1 MERRNFFK
9 LVGMTSGAALTG
21 ACGKPGQELI
31 PLLVPEKQIV
41 PGVEEWHPSVCR
53 ECSAGCGTIVRV
65 MEAEREIEIEGEKV
79 RQPIAAIKKIEGNP
93 LDPVS
98 GGRLCARGQA
108 GLQSLYHPD
117 RLRGPQK
124 RSGERGAG
132 GFEAISWDEALQEAT
147 DVLTRALDAGPQ
159 EIVYLSRPGA
169 GTRAATVQRF
179 LDAIGAPRASTTGVA
194 DFTVE
199 RVAAEQVYGWSE
211 LPVYEIQDAT
221 FVLSIG
227 ADFLASWASPVLY
240 ARRFG
245 HMRQGRRG
253 IRGRLVHAE
262 SRLSQTGWSAD
273 EWLPVKPGGEQ
284 ALALALGHI
293 LLKEGWAKDPTSL
306 PPAVKEVYEALDV
319 DRAVELSGIPLKQIR
334 EVARSLFEATAP
346 LVVAGASI
354 VRPNSL
360 ESVVAASVLN
370 LLLGNVNEKGGVH
383 APSEPLL
390 SEFEEDRPR
399 YENLLRR
406 LDKANVVLL
415 DGTNPAY
422 QVPASA
428 ERLAKCSAVISFS
441 PFVDD
446 SSAYADLILPD
457 HSALESAAAL
467 VPTVTPKATL
477 TGSRSFVQ
485 PLYDT
490 RATEEVLGQLAGKLG
505 KSIEV
510 ETTQRVFG
518 ALYEKGNAGSEFGS
532 EKEFAAYCERQGG
545 WWMEAAAASS
555 PPPLKSIAALTEP
568 ESHDADADYPLVFQ
582 AYPSLQFSEGSGA
595 NLPWLQELPDP
606 TSSAMWGLPVEID
619 PKTAAALDVV
629 NGQIVRV
636 TSPEASLE
644 APVYVNPAAIPGV
657 ISMAIGQG
665 HTHYGRYASGRGANP
680 LSLVSGIV
688 DRQTGVPA
696 LGDVRV
702 RIEKVGERR
711 GLVQFSAVD
720 REVHARRL

>member
-79 RQPIAAIKKIEGNP
+79 RQPVAAIKKIEGNP

-159 EIVYLSRPGA
+159 GIVYLGRPGA
-169 GTRAATVQRF
+169 GSRAATVQRF
-179 LDAIGAPRASTTGVA
+179 LDSIGAPPASTTGVA
-194 DFTVE
+194 DFTIE
-199 RVAAEQVYGWSE
+199 RTAAARVYGWRS

-227 ADFLASWASPVLY
+227 ADFLAGWASPVLY

-245 HMRQGRRG
+245 HMRQGRPG

-293 LLKEGWAKDPTSL
+293 LLKEGWARDPTSL
-306 PPAVKEVYEALDV
+306 PSAVKEVYEALDV
-319 DRAVELSGIPLKQIR
+319 DRAVELSGIPFKQIW
-334 EVARSLFEATAP
+334 EVARGLSEATAP

-360 ESVVAASVLN
+360 ESVIAASVLN
-370 LLLGNVNEKGGVH
+370 LLLGNVNEKGGVR

-390 SEFEEDRPR
+390 PEWDESRPR
-399 YENLLRR
+399 YEDLLQR
-406 LDKANVVLL
+406 LDKAEVILL
-415 DGTNPAY
+415 DGANPAY

-457 HSALESAAAL
+457 HAALESAAAL
-467 VPTVTPKATL
+467 VPTVTPKAAL
-477 TGSRSFVQ
+477 TGSRGFVQ

-490 RATEEVLGQLAGKLG
+490 RATGEVLGQLANKLG

-510 ETTQRVFG
+510 ETTQKVFG
-518 ALYEKGNAGSEFGS
+518 AVFEKRNLGSEFSSG
-532 EKEFAAYCERQGG
+532 KEFAVYCERQGG
-545 WWMEAAAASS
+545 WWTEAVAPSGKS
-555 PPPLKSIAALTEP
+555 PVKSIAALAEL
-568 ESHDADADYPLVFQ
+568 ESHDADYPLVFQ

-644 APVYVNPAAIPGV
+644 APAYVNPAAIPGV
-657 ISMAIGQG
+657 VSMAIGQG
-665 HTHYGRYASGRGANP
+665 HAHYGRYASGRGANP
-680 LSLVSGIV
+680 LLLVAGV
-688 DRQTGVPA
+688 FDRQTGVPA
-696 LGDVRV
+696 LGHVRV

-720 REVHARRL
+720 REVHAERL

>member
-9 LVGMTSGAALTG
+9 LIGTASGAALTG

-31 PLLVPEKQIV
+31 PLLVPEKEIV

-79 RQPIAAIKKIEGNP
+79 RQRVAAIKKIEGNP

-108 GLQSLYHPD
+108 GLQSLYNPD
-117 RLRGPQK
+117 RLHGPQK

-132 GFEAISWDEALQEAT
+132 EFEPISWDEALKEAT
-147 DVLTRALDAGPQ
+147 ETLTRALDAGQ
-159 EIVYLSRPGA
+159 GGIVYLTRPGTE
-169 GTRAATVQRF
+169 TRAATVRRF
-179 LDAIGAPRASTTGVA
+179 LESIGAPPASTTGVG

-199 RVAAEQVYGWSE
+199 RAAAKQVYGWTG

-227 ADFLASWASPVLY
+227 ADFLGSWASPVLY

-245 HMRQGRRG
+245 HMRQGRPG
-253 IRGRLVHAE
+253 VRGRLVHAE

-284 ALALALGHI
+284 ALALLVGHI
-293 LLKEGWAKDPTSL
+293 LLKEGWARGTTSL
-306 PPAVKEVYEALDV
+306 PPAVKEVYESVDV
-319 DRAVELSGIPLKQIR
+319 DRAVQLAGIPVERIR
-334 EVARSLFEATAP
+334 EVARSLSEATAP
-346 LVVAGASI
+346 VVVAGASI

-360 ESVVAASVLN
+360 EAVVAASALN
-370 LLLGNVNEKGGVH
+370 LLLGNVNQKGGVH
-383 APSEPLL
+383 GPSDPLL
-390 SEFEEDRPR
+390 AGSAESRPQ
-399 YENLLRR
+399 YENLLQR
-406 LDKANVVLL
+406 LNKANVILL
-415 DGTNPAY
+415 DGANPAY
-422 QVPASA
+422 QVPPSA
-428 ERLAKCSAVISFS
+428 EQLAKTSAVISFS

-457 HSALESAAAL
+457 HSPLESAAAS
-467 VPTVTPKATL
+467 VPPVAPMSAL

-490 RATEEVLGQLAGKLG
+490 RATEEVLGALANKLG
-505 KSIEV
+505 KSIDV

-518 ALYEKGNAGSEFGS
+518 AVFEEQNLSAEFGS
-532 EKEFAAYCERQGG
+532 GKEFAAYCERQGG
-545 WWMEAAAASS
+545 WWTEAAAAPRKS
-555 PPPLKSIAALTEP
+555 PLTSVAPLTEP
-568 ESHDADADYPLVFQ
+568 ESHDGDYPLVFQ

-595 NLPWLQELPDP
+595 NLPWLQEMPDP

-636 TSPEASLE
+636 TSPEASIE
-644 APVYVNPAAIPGV
+644 APAYINPAAIPGV

-665 HTHYGRYASGRGANP
+665 HTHYGRYASGRGTNP
-680 LSLVSGIV
+680 LSLVAGIV
-688 DRQTGVPA
+688 DAQTGVSA
-696 LGDVRV
+696 FGDVGV
-702 RIEKVGERR
+702 RIEKVSERR
-711 GLVQFSAVD
+711 SLVQFSTVD
-720 REVHARRL
+720 REVHAQRL

>member
-9 LVGMTSGAALTG
+9 LIGTASGAALTG

-31 PLLVPEKQIV
+31 PLLVPEKEIV

-65 MEAEREIEIEGEKV
+65 MESEREIEIEGEKV
-79 RQPIAAIKKIEGNP
+79 RQRVAAIKKIEGNP

-108 GLQSLYHPD
+108 GLQSLYNPD
-117 RLRGPQK
+117 RLHGPQK
-124 RSGERGAG
+124 RSGERGVG
-132 GFEAISWDEALQEAT
+132 EFEPISWDEALKEAT
-147 DVLTRALDAGPQ
+147 DILTRALDAEPL
-159 EIVYLSRPGA
+159 EIVYLSRPGT
-169 GTRAATVQRF
+169 GTRAATVRRF
-179 LDAIGAPRASTTGVA
+179 LNSIGAPPASTTGVA

-199 RVAAEQVYGWSE
+199 RVAAEQVYGWSG

-227 ADFLASWASPVLY
+227 TDFLGSWASPVLY

-245 HMRQGRRG
+245 HMRQGRPG
-253 IRGRLVHAE
+253 IRGHLVHAE

-284 ALALALGHI
+284 ALALLVGHI
-293 LLKEGWAKDPTSL
+293 LLKQGWARDPTSL
-306 PPAVKEVYEALDV
+306 PPAVKEVYESLDI
-319 DRAVELSGIPLKQIR
+319 DRAVELAGIPFERIR
-334 EVARSLFEATAP
+334 EIARSLSEATAP
-346 LVVAGASI
+346 VVVAGASI

-360 ESVVAASVLN
+360 EAVVAASALN
-370 LLLGNVNEKGGVH
+370 LLLGNVNQKGGVH
-383 APSEPLL
+383 GPSEPLL
-390 SEFEEDRPR
+390 AGSEESRPR
-399 YENLLRR
+399 YENLRQR
-406 LDKANVVLL
+406 LDTANVVLL
-415 DGTNPAY
+415 DGANPAY

-428 ERLAKCSAVISFS
+428 ERLAKTSAVISFS

-457 HSALESAAAL
+457 HSPLESTAAL
-467 VPTVTPKATL
+467 VPTVAPKAAL
-477 TGSRSFVQ
+477 SGSRSFVQ

-490 RATEEVLGQLAGKLG
+490 RATEEVLGELANKLG
-505 KSIEV
+505 KSIDV

-518 ALYEKGNAGSEFGS
+518 AVFEEQNLGPEFS
-532 EKEFAAYCERQGG
+532 TSKEFAAYCERQGG
-545 WWMEAAAASS
+545 WWTEAAAAPRKS
-555 PPPLKSIAALTEP
+555 PLTSVAPLTES
-568 ESHDADADYPLVFQ
+568 ESRDADYPLMFQ

-636 TSPEASLE
+636 TSPETSIE
-644 APVYVNPAAIPGV
+644 APAYINPAAIPGV

-665 HTHYGRYASGRGANP
+665 HTHYGRYASGRGTNP
-680 LSLVSGIV
+680 LSLVAGIV
-688 DRQTGVPA
+688 DGQTGVPA
-696 LGDVRV
+696 FGDVSV
-702 RIEKVGERR
+702 RIEKVSERR
-711 GLVQFSAVD
+711 SLVQFSAVD
-720 REVHARRL
+720 HEVHAQRL

>member
-9 LVGMTSGAALTG
+9 LVGTASGAALTG

-93 LDPVS
+93 LDPIS

-108 GLQSLYHPD
+108 SLQSLYHPD

-124 RSGERGAG
+124 RSGERGRGEFGAL
-132 GFEAISWDEALQEAT
+132 SWDEALGEAAEMLAQT
-147 DVLTRALDAGPQ
+147 LAANPQ
-159 EIVYLSRPGA
+159 GIVYLSRPVA

-179 LDAIGAPRASTTGVA
+179 LDALGAPPASTTGVA
-194 DFTVE
+194 DFTIE
-199 RVAAEQVYGWSE
+199 RMAAERVYGWSG
-211 LPVYEIQDAT
+211 LPVYEIQEAT
-221 FVLSIG
+221 FALSIG
-227 ADFLASWASPVLY
+227 ADFLGGWASPVLY

-245 HMRQGRRG
+245 HMRQGRSG

-306 PPAVKEVYEALDV
+306 PPAVKEVYEALDA
-319 DRAVELSGIPLKQIR
+319 DRAAELSGIPLKQIR
-334 EVARSLFEATAP
+334 EVAHRLSEATAP
-346 LVVAGASI
+346 VVIAGASI
-354 VRPNSL
+354 VQPNSL

-370 LLLGNVNEKGGVH
+370 LLVGNVNEEGGVR

-390 SEFEEDRPR
+390 PEWDENRPR
-399 YENLLRR
+399 YEDLLQR
-406 LDKANVVLL
+406 LDKAEVILL
-415 DGTNPAY
+415 DGANPVY

-457 HSALESAAAL
+457 HAALESAAAV
-467 VPTVTPKATL
+467 VPAVASEAAL
-477 TGSRSFVQ
+477 TGSRAFVQ

-490 RATEEVLGQLAGKLG
+490 RATEDVLGQLAGKQG

-510 ETTQRVFG
+510 ETPRRAFG
-518 ALYEKGNAGSEFGS
+518 ATFERRSPGSEFTS
-532 EKEFAAYCERQGG
+532 AKEFAAYCERQGG
-545 WWMEAAAASS
+545 WWIEATAASN
-555 PPPLKSIAALTEP
+555 PPSVKSIATLGEP
-568 ESHDADADYPLVFQ
+568 ESVDPDANYPLVFQ

-619 PKTAAALDVV
+619 PRTAASLDVV

-644 APVYVNPAAIPGV
+644 APAYVNPAAIPGV
-657 ISMAIGQG
+657 VSMAIGQG
-665 HTHYGRYASGRGANP
+665 HAHYGRYASGRGANP
-680 LSLVSGIV
+680 LLLVAGVV

-696 LGDVRV
+696 LGHVRV

-711 GLVQFSAVD
+711 GLVQFSTVD
-720 REVHARRL
+720 REVHAERL

>member
-79 RQPIAAIKKIEGNP
+79 RQPVAAIKKIEGNP

-132 GFEAISWDEALQEAT
+132 EFEAISWDEALQEAT

-159 EIVYLSRPGA
+159 GIVYLSRPGT
-169 GTRAATVQRF
+169 GTRATTVRRF
-179 LDAIGAPRASTTGVA
+179 LDAIGAPSASTTGVA
-194 DFTVE
+194 DFTIE

-245 HMRQGRRG
+245 HMRQGRPG

-273 EWLPVKPGGEQ
+273 EWLAVKPGGEQ
-284 ALALALGHI
+284 AFALAVGHI
-293 LLKEGWAKDPTSL
+293 LLKEGWARDPTSL
-306 PPAVKEVYEALDV
+306 PSAVKEVYEALDA
-319 DRAVELSGIPLKQIR
+319 DRAVELSGIPFKQIR
-334 EVARSLFEATAP
+334 EVARGLSEATAP

-360 ESVVAASVLN
+360 EAVVAASVLN
-370 LLLGNVNEKGGVH
+370 LLLGNVNEKGGVR

-390 SEFEEDRPR
+390 PEWDESRPR
-399 YENLLRR
+399 YQDLLQR
-406 LDKANVVLL
+406 LDKAEVILL
-415 DGTNPAY
+415 DGANPAY
-422 QVPASA
+422 QVPASP

-441 PFVDD
+441 SFLDD

-457 HSALESAAAL
+457 HSALESTAAL
-467 VPTVTPKATL
+467 LPTVAPRAAL
-477 TGSRSFVQ
+477 TGSRGFVQ

-490 RATEEVLGQLAGKLG
+490 RATEEVLGQLADKLG

-518 ALYEKGNAGSEFGS
+518 AVFEKRNLGSEFSSG
-532 EKEFAAYCERQGG
+532 KEFAAYCERQGG
-545 WWMEAAAASS
+545 WWTEAVAPSGKSS
-555 PPPLKSIAALTEP
+555 VKSIAALAEL
-568 ESHDADADYPLVFQ
+568 ESHDADYPLVFQ

-619 PKTAAALDVV
+619 PKTAAALDVL

-636 TSPEASLE
+636 TSPAASIE
-644 APVYVNPAAIPGV
+644 APAYINPAAIPGV

-665 HTHYGRYASGRGANP
+665 HTHFGRYASGRGANP

-696 LGDVRV
+696 LGNVRV
-702 RIEKVGERR
+702 RIEKVSEKR

-720 REVHARRL
+720 REVHAERR

>member
-9 LVGMTSGAALTG
+9 LVGTASGAALTG

-31 PLLVPEKQIV
+31 PLLVPEKEIV

-79 RQPIAAIKKIEGNP
+79 RQPVAAIKKIEGNP

-117 RLRGPQK
+117 RLQGPQK

-132 GFEAISWDEALQEAT
+132 EFEAISWDEALQEAT
-147 DVLTRALDAGPQ
+147 DILIQALDAGPQ
-159 EIVYLSRPGA
+159 GVVYLSPPGT
-169 GTRAATVQRF
+169 GTRATTVRRF
-179 LDAIGAPRASTTGVA
+179 LNSIGAPPASTTGVA

-227 ADFLASWASPVLY
+227 ADFLAGWASPVLY
-240 ARRFG
+240 SRRFG
-245 HMRQGRRG
+245 HMRQGRPG

-284 ALALALGHI
+284 ALALAVGHI
-293 LLKEGWAKDPTSL
+293 LLKEGWARDPTSL
-306 PPAVKEVYEALDV
+306 PSAVKEVYEALDA
-319 DRAVELSGIPLKQIR
+319 DRAVELSGIPFKQIR
-334 EVARSLFEATAP
+334 EVARGLSEASASV
-346 LVVAGASI
+346 VVAGASI

-360 ESVVAASVLN
+360 EAVVAASVLN

-383 APSEPLL
+383 APAEPLL
-390 SEFEEDRPR
+390 AEFEEDRPQ
-399 YENLLRR
+399 YENLLQR

-428 ERLAKCSAVISFS
+428 ERLSQCSAVISFS

-457 HSALESAAAL
+457 HSALESTAAL
-467 VPTVTPKATL
+467 VPTVTPKAAL
-477 TGSRSFVQ
+477 TGSRGFVQ

-490 RATEEVLGQLAGKLG
+490 RATEEVLGQLADRLG
-505 KSIEV
+505 ESIEV

-518 ALYEKGNAGSEFGS
+518 AVFEKRKLGSEFSSG
-532 EKEFAAYCERQGG
+532 KEFAAYCERQGG
-545 WWMEAAAASS
+545 WWTEAAAPSGKS
-555 PPPLKSIAALTEP
+555 PLKSIAALAEP
-568 ESHDADADYPLVFQ
+568 ESHDADYPLVFQ

-606 TSSAMWGLPVEID
+606 TSSAMWGLPIEID

-644 APVYVNPAAIPGV
+644 APVYVSPAAIPAV

-688 DRQTGVPA
+688 DRQAGVPA
-696 LGDVRV
+696 LAGVRV
-702 RIEKVGERR
+702 RIEKVSEKL
-711 GLVQFSAVD
+711 GLVQFSYVD
-720 REVHARRL
+720 RHVHPERL

>member
-31 PLLVPEKQIV
+31 PLLVPEKQIL

-65 MEAEREIEIEGEKV
+65 MEAEREIEIGGEKV

-147 DVLTRALDAGPQ
+147 DVLARALDAGPQ
-159 EIVYLSRPGA
+159 GIVYLSRPGA

-179 LDAIGAPRASTTGVA
+179 LDAIGAPPASTTGVA
-194 DFTVE
+194 DFTIE
-199 RVAAEQVYGWSE
+199 RTAAARVYGWRG

-245 HMRQGRRG
+245 HMRQGRPG

-284 ALALALGHI
+284 AFALAVGHI
-293 LLKEGWAKDPTSL
+293 LLKEGWARDPTSL

-319 DRAVELSGIPLKQIR
+319 DRAVELSGIPFKQIR
-334 EVARSLFEATAP
+334 EVARGLSEATAP

-354 VRPNSL
+354 VGPNSL
-360 ESVVAASVLN
+360 ESVIAASVLN
-370 LLLGNVNEKGGVH
+370 LLLGNVNEKGGVR

-390 SEFEEDRPR
+390 PEWDESRSR
-399 YENLLRR
+399 YEDLLQR
-406 LDKANVVLL
+406 LDKAEVILL
-415 DGTNPAY
+415 DGANPAY

-457 HSALESAAAL
+457 HAALESAAAL
-467 VPTVTPKATL
+467 VPTVTPKAAL
-477 TGSRSFVQ
+477 TGSRGFVQ

-490 RATEEVLGQLAGKLG
+490 RATEEVLAQLADKLG

-510 ETTQRVFG
+510 ETTQKVFG
-518 ALYEKGNAGSEFGS
+518 AVFEKRNLGSEFSSG
-532 EKEFAAYCERQGG
+532 KEFAAYCERQGG
-545 WWMEAAAASS
+545 WWTEAAAPSGKS
-555 PPPLKSIAALTEP
+555 PLKSMAALSEP
-568 ESHDADADYPLVFQ
+568 ESDDADYPLVFQ

-636 TSPEASLE
+636 TSPAASME
-644 APVYVNPAAIPGV
+644 APAYINPAAIPGV

-665 HTHYGRYASGRGANP
+665 HTHFGRYASGRGANP

-702 RIEKVGERR
+702 RIEKVGQRR

-720 REVHARRL
+720 REVHAERL

>member
-9 LVGMTSGAALTG
+9 LIGTASGAALTG

-31 PLLVPEKQIV
+31 PLLVPEKEIV

-65 MEAEREIEIEGEKV
+65 MEAEREIELESEKV
-79 RQPIAAIKKIEGNP
+79 RQRVAAIKKIEGNP

-108 GLQSLYHPD
+108 GLQSLYNPD

-132 GFEAISWDEALQEAT
+132 EFEPISWDEALKEAT
-147 DVLTRALDAGPQ
+147 DILTRALDTEPL
-159 EIVYLSRPGA
+159 EIVYLSRPGT
-169 GTRAATVQRF
+169 GTRAATVRRF
-179 LDAIGAPRASTTGVA
+179 LESIGAPPASTTGVG

-199 RVAAEQVYGWSE
+199 RAAAKQVYGWTG

-227 ADFLASWASPVLY
+227 ADFLGSWASPVLY

-245 HMRQGRRG
+245 HMRQGRPG

-284 ALALALGHI
+284 ALALLVGHI
-293 LLKEGWAKDPTSL
+293 LLKQGWARGTTSL
-306 PPAVKEVYEALDV
+306 PPAVKEVYESVDV
-319 DRAVELSGIPLKQIR
+319 DRAVQLAGIPVERIR
-334 EVARSLFEATAP
+334 EVARSLSEATAP
-346 LVVAGASI
+346 VVVAGASI

-360 ESVVAASVLN
+360 EAVVAASALN
-370 LLLGNVNEKGGVH
+370 LLLGNVDQKGGVH
-383 APSEPLL
+383 GPSEPLL
-390 SEFEEDRPR
+390 AGFEENRPR
-399 YENLLRR
+399 YENLFKR

-415 DGTNPAY
+415 DGANPAY

-428 ERLAKCSAVISFS
+428 EQLAKTSAVISFS

-457 HSALESAAAL
+457 HSPLESTAAL
-467 VPTVTPKATL
+467 VPTVAPKAAL

-490 RATEEVLGQLAGKLG
+490 RATEEVLGALANKLG
-505 KSIEV
+505 NSIDV

-518 ALYEKGNAGSEFGS
+518 AVFEEQDLGSEFSNG
-532 EKEFAAYCERQGG
+532 KDFAAYCERQGG
-545 WWMEAAAASS
+545 WWTEAAAAPRKS
-555 PPPLKSIAALTEP
+555 PLTLVAPLTEP
-568 ESHDADADYPLVFQ
+568 ESHDGDYPLVFQ

-595 NLPWLQELPDP
+595 NLPWLQEMPDP

-636 TSPEASLE
+636 TSPEASIE
-644 APVYVNPAAIPGV
+644 APAYINPAAIPGV

-680 LSLVSGIV
+680 LSLVAGIV
-688 DRQTGVPA
+688 DAQTGVPA
-696 LGDVRV
+696 FGDVSV
-702 RIEKVGERR
+702 RIEKVSERR
-711 GLVQFSAVD
+711 SLVQFSAVD
-720 REVHARRL
+720 REVHAQRL

>member
-9 LVGMTSGAALTG
+9 LIGTASGAALTG
-21 ACGKPGQELI
+21 ACGKPAQELI

-108 GLQSLYHPD
+108 GLQSLYNPD
-117 RLRGPQK
+117 RLRGPQR
-124 RSGERGAG
+124 RSSERGAG
-132 GFEAISWDEALQEAT
+132 EFEAISWDEALKEAT
-147 DVLTRALDAGPQ
+147 DILTRALDAGPRG
-159 EIVYLSRPGA
+159 IVYLTRPGT
-169 GTRAATVQRF
+169 GTRAATVRRF
-179 LDAIGAPRASTTGVA
+179 LTSIGAPPASTTGVA

-199 RVAAEQVYGWSE
+199 RVAAERVYGWSG
-211 LPVYEIQDAT
+211 LPVYDIQDAT

-227 ADFLASWASPVLY
+227 ADFLGGWASPVLY

-245 HMRQGRRG
+245 HMRQGRPG

-284 ALALALGHI
+284 ALALALGHV

-306 PPAVKEVYEALDV
+306 PPGVKAAYEALDA
-319 DRAVELSGIPLKQIR
+319 DRAAEFSGIPLKQIR
-334 EVARSLFEATAP
+334 EVAHRLSEATAP
-346 LVVAGASI
+346 VVVAGASI

-370 LLLGNVNEKGGVH
+370 LLLGSVNEKGGVR

-390 SEFEEDRPR
+390 PEWDESRPR
-399 YENLLRR
+399 YEDLLQR
-406 LDKANVVLL
+406 LDKAEVILL
-415 DGTNPAY
+415 DGANPAY

-428 ERLAKCSAVISFS
+428 ERLPKCSAVISFS
-441 PFVDD
+441 SFVDD

-457 HSALESAAAL
+457 HSPLESTAAL
-467 VPTVTPKATL
+467 VPPVAPMTAI

-490 RATEEVLGQLAGKLG
+490 RATEEVLAQLAGKLG

-510 ETTQRVFG
+510 ETTQKVFG
-518 ALYEKGNAGSEFGS
+518 TVFEKRNLSSEFNSG
-532 EKEFAAYCERQGG
+532 KEFAAYCERQGG

-555 PPPLKSIAALTEP
+555 PPPLKSMAALTEP
-568 ESHDADADYPLVFQ
+568 ESRDADADYPLVFQ

-644 APVYVNPAAIPGV
+644 APAYVNPAAIPGW
-657 ISMAIGQG
+657 SAWPSARD
-665 HTHYGRYASGRGANP
+665 TPTTGATLP
-680 LSLVSGIV
+680 DAARIRCYWLRALS
-688 DRQTGVPA
+688 TG
-696 LGDVRV
+696 
-702 RIEKVGERR
+702 RR
-711 GLVQFSAVD
+711 GSQPSDMFACGSKK
-720 REVHARRL
+720 

>member
-9 LVGMTSGAALTG
+9 LIGTASGAALTG

-31 PLLVPEKQIV
+31 PLLVPEKEIV

-65 MEAEREIEIEGEKV
+65 MEAEREIELEGEKV
-79 RQPIAAIKKIEGNP
+79 RQRVAAIKKIEGNP

-108 GLQSLYHPD
+108 GLQSLYNPD

-132 GFEAISWDEALQEAT
+132 EFEPISWDEALKEAT
-147 DVLTRALDAGPQ
+147 DILTRALDTEPL
-159 EIVYLSRPGA
+159 EIVYLSRPGT
-169 GTRAATVQRF
+169 GTRAATVRRF
-179 LDAIGAPRASTTGVA
+179 LESIGAPPASTTGVG

-199 RVAAEQVYGWSE
+199 RAAAKQVYGWTG

-227 ADFLASWASPVLY
+227 ADFLGSWASPVLY

-245 HMRQGRRG
+245 HMRQGRPG

-284 ALALALGHI
+284 ALALLVGHI
-293 LLKEGWAKDPTSL
+293 LLKQGWARGTTSL
-306 PPAVKEVYEALDV
+306 PPAVKEVYESVDV
-319 DRAVELSGIPLKQIR
+319 DRAVQLAGIPVERIR
-334 EVARSLFEATAP
+334 EVARSLSEATAP
-346 LVVAGASI
+346 VVVAGASI

-360 ESVVAASVLN
+360 EAVVAASALN
-370 LLLGNVNEKGGVH
+370 LLLGNVDQKGGVH
-383 APSEPLL
+383 GPSEPLL
-390 SEFEEDRPR
+390 AGFEENRPR
-399 YENLLRR
+399 YENLFKR

-415 DGTNPAY
+415 DGANPAY

-428 ERLAKCSAVISFS
+428 EQLAKTSAVISFS

-457 HSALESAAAL
+457 HSPLESTAAL
-467 VPTVTPKATL
+467 VPTVAPKAAL

-490 RATEEVLGQLAGKLG
+490 RATEEVLGALANKLG
-505 KSIEV
+505 NSIDV

-518 ALYEKGNAGSEFGS
+518 AVFEEQDLGSEFSNG
-532 EKEFAAYCERQGG
+532 KDFAAYCERQGG
-545 WWMEAAAASS
+545 WWTEAAAAPRKS
-555 PPPLKSIAALTEP
+555 PLTLVAPLTEP
-568 ESHDADADYPLVFQ
+568 ESHDGDYPLVFQ

-595 NLPWLQELPDP
+595 NLPWLQEMPDP

-636 TSPEASLE
+636 TSPEASIE
-644 APVYVNPAAIPGV
+644 APAYINPAAIPGV

-680 LSLVSGIV
+680 LSLVAGIV
-688 DRQTGVPA
+688 DAQTGVPA
-696 LGDVRV
+696 FGDVSV
-702 RIEKVGERR
+702 RIEKVSERR
-711 GLVQFSAVD
+711 SLVQFSAVD
-720 REVHARRL
+720 REVHAQRL

>member
-9 LVGMTSGAALTG
+9 LIGTASGAALTG

-31 PLLVPEKQIV
+31 PLLVPEKEIV

-79 RQPIAAIKKIEGNP
+79 RQRVAAIKKIEGNP

-108 GLQSLYHPD
+108 GLQSLYNPD
-117 RLRGPQK
+117 RLRGPQR

-132 GFEAISWDEALQEAT
+132 EFEPISWDEALNEAT
-147 DVLTRALDAGPQ
+147 DILTRALDAEPQ
-159 EIVYLSRPGA
+159 GIVYLTRPGA
-169 GTRAATVQRF
+169 GTRAATLQRF
-179 LDAIGAPRASTTGVA
+179 LDSIGAPPASTTGIA

-199 RVAAEQVYGWSE
+199 RAAAEQVYGWSG

-221 FVLSIG
+221 FLLSIG
-227 ADFLASWASPVLY
+227 TDFLGSWASPVLY

-273 EWLPVKPGGEQ
+273 EWVPVKPGGEQ
-284 ALALALGHI
+284 ALALLVGHI
-293 LLKEGWAKDPTSL
+293 LLKEGWARDPTSL
-306 PPAVKEVYEALDV
+306 PPAVKEVYESLDV
-319 DRAVELSGIPLKQIR
+319 DHAVELAGIPFERIR
-334 EVARSLFEATAP
+334 EIAHGLSEATAP
-346 LVVAGASI
+346 VVVAGASI

-360 ESVVAASVLN
+360 EAVVAASALN
-370 LLLGNVNEKGGVH
+370 LLLGNVNQKGGVH
-383 APSEPLL
+383 GPSEPLL
-390 SEFEEDRPR
+390 ARFEKDRPR
-399 YENLLRR
+399 YDNLLQR

-415 DGTNPAY
+415 DGANPAY

-428 ERLAKCSAVISFS
+428 ERLAKCSGVISFS

-457 HSALESAAAL
+457 HSPLEAAAAS
-467 VPTVTPKATL
+467 VPPVAPSSAL

-490 RATEEVLGQLAGKLG
+490 RATEEVLGALATKLG
-505 KSIEV
+505 NSIDV

-518 ALYEKGNAGSEFGS
+518 AVFEEQDLGAEFSNG
-532 EKEFAAYCERQGG
+532 KEFAAYCERQGG
-545 WWMEAAAASS
+545 WWTEAAAAPRKS
-555 PPPLKSIAALTEP
+555 PLTSVAPLTEP
-568 ESHDADADYPLVFQ
+568 ESHDGDYPLVFQ
-582 AYPSLQFSEGSGA
+582 AYPSLQFSDGSGA
-595 NLPWLQELPDP
+595 NLPWLQEVPDP

-636 TSPEASLE
+636 TSPEASIE
-644 APVYVNPAAIPGV
+644 APAYINPAAIPGV

-680 LSLVSGIV
+680 LALVAGIV
-688 DRQTGVPA
+688 DGQTGVPA
-696 LGDVRV
+696 LGDVSV
-702 RIEKVGERR
+702 RIEKVSEQRS
-711 GLVQFSAVD
+711 LVQFSAVD
-720 REVHARRL
+720 HEVHAQRL